1 MKRLIFTLVAMVAFS
16 GLSMA
21 QFSQAI
27 TIEPANATAYD
38 TLTLKLNTNHTC
50 PEGAFDTVTNVHIHS
65 GVNVNGNR
73 WQNVVGFDAEGVN
86 GQSTALTQENDSIWS
101 ITYVPADFYGVEP
114 GNFISEINAVFNNGT
129 WDAQAKD
136 FNADSTE
143 CADFNEP
150 LAVNPVVMEPANAT
164 AFEEVTLK
172 LNTYYTCPDSD
183 FDTVTNVY
191 MHSGVTIDG
200 SGWQNVVAFDGEGA
214 DGTPTTFTQQEDS
227 IWTKTFVP
235 ADYYGIENGTIVEG
249 MNMVFNNGAWPDAGV
264 EAKMMAADSSECLD
278 IYVPLESNV
287 GIGDDNSVQN
297 QFSMYP
303 NPTSNNL
310 NIEGL
315 DDVTRIEVYNTVGQ
329 RVNAV
334 ENINQSV
341 KLETGNLETGVYFVN
356 FYNEKGVV
364 TTQKFMKR

>member
-1 MKRLIFTLVAMVAFS
+1 MKRLIFTLVTLLAFS
-16 GLSMA
+16 GMSMA

-65 GVNVNGNR
+65 GVNVNGAR
-73 WQNVVGFDAEGVN
+73 WQNVVEFDAEGAN

-114 GNFISEINAVFNNGT
+114 GNFVSEINAVFNNGT
-129 WDAQAKD
+129 WDAEAKD
-136 FNADSTE
+136 FNADSTG

-172 LNTYYTCPDSD
+172 LNTYYTCPDGD
-183 FDTVTNVY
+183 FDTVTNVH

-200 SGWQNVVAFDGEGA
+200 AAWQNVVNFDAEGA

-235 ADYYGIENGTIVEG
+235 ADYYGIEEGTIAEG
-249 MNMVFNNGAWPDAGV
+249 INLVFNNGAWPDAGV

-278 IYVPLESNV
+278 IYVPLATNV
-287 GIGDDNSVQN
+287 GIGDGNSVQN
-297 QFSMYP
+297 EFNMYP
-303 NPTSNNL
+303 NPTSNVL

-315 DDVTRIEVYNTVGQ
+315 EDITRVEVYNTVGQ
-329 RVNAV
+329 QVNAI
-334 ENINQSV
+334 ENVSNTV
-341 KLETGNLETGVYFVN
+341 RFETGNLETGIYFVN
-356 FYNEKGVV
+356 FYNQDGVV
-364 TTQKFMKR
+364 TTQKFLKR